1 MESLSISAIYLPLF
15 GILFVLITGRVGILR
30 IRKRL
35 SSGDGGDDDFRK
47 VMRAQMNFTESTP
60 LALMLIVLAEYR
72 SAPSLLVHSLFSLL
86 LIGRSLHYLQLTG
99 TIRPIMFR
107 MMGMLF
113 TLVIMLAASGWLLL
127 AQ

>member
-60 LALMLIVLAEYR
+60 LALMLIVLGQLHRY
-72 SAPSLLVHSLFSLL
+72 SCTVCSLCC
-86 LIGRSLHYLQLTG
+86 
-99 TIRPIMFR
+99 
-107 MMGMLF
+107 
-113 TLVIMLAASGWLLL
+113 
-127 AQ
+127 